1 MKHVIFSS
9 LTHISSHPIWVT
21 CCGYGITN
29 LKSHLMNMD
38 FIFKKFTL
46 EELVDMPA
54 CNLLE
59 TVHNI
64 WLQQLGKRGVCLYI
78 TTSDD
83 YV

>member
-1 MKHVIFSS
+1 
-9 LTHISSHPIWVT
+9 
-21 CCGYGITN
+21 
-29 LKSHLMNMD
+29 MNMD